1 MSLSA
6 CLLCLF
12 GAFFGL
18 WIFKLDFG
26 MTSVLGIVSLIGI
39 IVRNG
44 IIMFEYAEELRVQ
57 NQWSAFDAAFEA
69 GKRRMRPIFLT
80 SATTA
85 LGVVP
90 MIISRSTLWQP
101 MGIVICFG
109 TIFSI
114 VLIVTVL
121 PVAYW
126 QIYKHKSPKV
136 I

>member
-1 MSLSA
+1 M
-6 CLLCLF
+6 LCLF

-18 WIFKLDFG
+18 WVLDIDFG
-26 MTSVLGIVSLIGI
+26 ITSVLGIVSLIGI
-39 IVRNG
+39 IVRNAM
-44 IIMFEYAEELRVQ
+44 IMFEYAENLRVDQ
-57 NQWSAFDAAFEA
+57 KKSAFEAGLEA

-85 LGVVP
+85 LGVIP
-90 MIISRSTLWQP
+90 MIISGSQLWMP

-114 VLIVTVL
+114 LFVVTIL

-126 QIYKHKSPKV
+126 QIYKKKSPKLK
-136 I
+136 INKL